1 MWSQS
6 VHVTSML
13 HQDPVA
19 VDLFYIVT
27 GKQDDLQ
34 LFDKP
39 FFVPGDRGHAGI
51 EAFGQ
56 LFPGPSLDVI
66 QRDHLIIGICADMDQ
81 RLFDVVH
88 HLFRYW
94 ITGCREGIVISEQLL
109 RLPKGVDILV
119 SEKACRLQAQDRRF
133 DCLFYDL
140 FDAFEC
146 LHPCFPPA

>member
-19 VDLFYIVT
+19 VDLFYVIT
-27 GKQDDLQ
+27 GEQDDLQ
-34 LFDKP
+34 LLYQP
-39 FFVPGDRGHAGI
+39 FFVTADRGDASVK
-51 EAFGQ
+51 AFGQ
-56 LFPGPSLDVI
+56 LLPRPSFDIV
-66 QRDHLIIGICADMDQ
+66 QRDHLVIGILPDMDQ
-81 RLFDVVH
+81 RLFYVIH

-94 ITGCREGIVISEQLL
+94 ITGCREGIVIAQQLL

-119 SEKACRLQAQDRRF
+119 SEKACSLQAQDRRF

-146 LHPCFPPA
+146 LHHCFPPA